1 MYKNKNI
8 VINCRFLNQKITGV
22 QRFGIEIT
30 KELVKLSNNIICVSP
45 RNILYDDLAKALKV
59 QRIGFNTG
67 HLWEQLD
74 LPLFLI
80 KSNAVLINL
89 ANTGPVFY
97 FNKIITLH
105 DILFIRYPNT
115 FSWSFRL
122 FYKNLIPLLLK
133 TSKDIFTVS
142 EFSKSEISS
151 YYNIRK
157 DRITIIYN
165 SVNSQFYPTPKSN
178 CEKYIL
184 AVSSVAPHKNFHNL
198 IKAFSIIKN
207 KNVKLYIVGHQ
218 NNNFKQIDIDHT
230 TFKRINFL
238 GRVNDQQLND
248 LYSNAICFVH
258 PSFYEGFGI
267 PPIEAQS
274 CGTAVISSNAAS
286 LPEIGL
292 DSFLYVDPKNI
303 NDIAKKIQILIQ
315 DKHLQR
321 KLINK
326 GYENVK
332 RFSWKK
338 SAEKIIN
345 SI

>member
-45 RNILYDDLAKALKV
+45 RNILHDDLAKALQVK
-59 QRIGFNTG
+59 RIGFNTG
-67 HLWEQLD
+67 HLWEQID

-97 FNKIITLH
+97 FNKVITLH

-115 FSWSFRL
+115 FSWSFRF

-133 TSKDIFTVS
+133 TSKHIFTVS

-151 YYNIRK
+151 YYYIRK
-157 DRITIIYN
+157 DRFTFIYN
-165 SVNSQFYPTPKSN
+165 SVNIQFYPKPNSN

-207 KNVKLYIVGHQ
+207 KNVKLFIVGQQ

-238 GRVNDQQLND
+238 GRVNDQQLNE

-274 CGTAVISSNAAS
+274 CGTAVISSKAAS